1 MSQLTDIIENHR
13 PDLRQAIEAMPA
25 SRLLGL
31 RVIGFGPGTS
41 LLELPIRPE
50 LTVEG
55 HVVQG
60 GIVGT
65 LADYAAVS
73 AATAAMPI
81 GWASA
86 TTGIELHNLA
96 PARGRRL
103 VAVGTAI
110 RSGKGASLGE
120 ARVYAE
126 AEEGEASRRLVAFA
140 LASCRVFEA
149 GRGA

>member
-1 MSQLTDIIENHR
+1 MEDVELIENHR
-13 PDLRQAIEAMPA
+13 PDLRRAIEAMPA
-25 SRLLGL
+25 SQLLGL
-31 RVIGFGPGTS
+31 KVIGFGNGVS
-41 LLELPIRPE
+41 LLELPVRAE

-55 HVVQG
+55 ATVQG

-73 AATAAMPI
+73 AATAAMPE

-86 TTGIELHNLA
+86 TTGIEVHNLA

-103 VAVGTAI
+103 LATGAAI

-126 AEEGEASRRLVAFA
+126 EETGARRLVAMA
-140 LASCRVFEA
+140 LATCRVYDT
-149 GRGA
+149 RGA

>member
-1 MSQLTDIIENHR
+1 MQQDIEIIDNHR

-31 RVIGFGPGTS
+31 KVIGFGPGVS
-41 LLELPIRPE
+41 LLELPIRGE

-73 AATAAMPI
+73 AATAAMPV

-96 PARGRRL
+96 PARGRKL
-103 VAVGTAI
+103 VAFGAAI

-120 ARVYAE
+120 ARVFAE
-126 AEEGEASRRLVAFA
+126 DEDPSSRRLVAIA
-140 LASCRVFEA
+140 LASCRVFDA
-149 GRGA
+149 SQAP